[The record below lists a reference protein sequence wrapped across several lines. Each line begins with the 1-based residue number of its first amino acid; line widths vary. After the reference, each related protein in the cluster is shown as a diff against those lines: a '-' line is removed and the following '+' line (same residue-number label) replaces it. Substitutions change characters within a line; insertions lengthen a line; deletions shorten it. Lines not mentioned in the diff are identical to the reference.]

1 MFRISI
7 SFIADPDPA
16 FEVNACPDVDADPDP
31 DPDPKHCNNVTR
43 RTFFALVSHELV
55 KKCAAFE

>member
-16 FEVNACPDVDADPDP
+16 FEVNACTDVDADPDP
-31 DPDPKHCNNVTR
+31 DPKHCNIVTR

-55 KKCAAFE
+55 KKWAAFE

>member
-1 MFRISI
+1 MFWISI

-16 FEVNACPDVDADPDP
+16 FEVNACPDVDVDP

-43 RTFFALVSHELV
+43 RTFCPLVSHELD
-55 KKCAAFE
+55 KKWAAFE

>member
-1 MFRISI
+1 VFRISI

-31 DPDPKHCNNVTR
+31 DPKHCNNVTR
-43 RTFFALVSHELV
+43 RTFFAVVSHE
-55 KKCAAFE
+55 